1 MSVATNLR
9 NGRIVGPV
17 PYVQGRGKQVN
28 IPLGPCLLEPLDD
41 DRVDVFWGAS
51 GQRST
56 VLSMTDLEAARA
68 SGNLVLLDTD
78 T

>member
-1 MSVATNLR
+1 
-9 NGRIVGPV
+9 
-17 PYVQGRGKQVN
+17 
-28 IPLGPCLLEPLDD
+28 LLEPLDD